1 MMITEKYF
9 KKRGGPMSI
18 YKFGNSLTKIRE
30 NKRLSQEDLSY
41 LSGISRRSVSR
52 IENGLI
58 KEPSIDTLLKLSASL
73 DVDLVDLYIKDIYE
87 SHYLYRDLLS
97 SFDIL
102 CGFKSKEEIIL
113 LEKNLEI
120 LESDPNFKGKDYE
133 LALMRLFIKN
143 LKTPI
148 LISLQEEFED
158 LTSTRINKNNLLT
171 KDLSFL
177 EARLLLNICNK
188 NKAYK
193 EIERE
198 DILDNLIIKRDNPII
213 VIMAYN
219 ILINRMYVNGT
230 SKEALELADKSIQYA
245 IDNHII
251 NSYALLYY
259 LKFLCFY
266 EIGDDRYINSL
277 NCANMFSSHLDSC
290 MLSKIIDKK
299 SKIVFGD

>member
-1 MMITEKYF
+1 
-9 KKRGGPMSI
+9 MSI
-18 YKFGNSLTKIRE
+18 YKFANNLRKIRE
-30 NKRLSQEDLSY
+30 NKKLSQEDLAH
-41 LSGISRRSVSR
+41 LSGVNRRSILR
-52 IENGLI
+52 LENGLI
-58 KEPSIDTLLKLSASL
+58 KEPTIDTLLKLSASL
-73 DVDLVDLYIKDIYE
+73 EFDLVDLYIKDIYE

-102 CGFKSKEEIIL
+102 CGFKSREEILL
-113 LEKNLEI
+113 LEKKLEI
-120 LESDPNFKGKDYE
+120 LEKDPNFNGKDYE

-148 LISLQEEFED
+148 LISLKEEFED
-158 LTSTRINKNNLLT
+158 LTSTRLNKNNLMN

-198 DILDNLIIKRDNPII
+198 DILNNLITKRDKPII

-230 SKEALELADKSIQYA
+230 SKEALELVDKSIQYA

-259 LKFLCFY
+259 LKFLCLY
-266 EIGDDRYINSL
+266 EIGDERYINSL
-277 NCANMFSSHLDSC
+277 NFANMFSSHLDNC

>member
-1 MMITEKYF
+1 
-9 KKRGGPMSI
+9 MSI
-18 YKFGNSLTKIRE
+18 YKFANNLIKIRE
-30 NKRLSQEDLSY
+30 NKKLSQEDLAH
-41 LSGISRRSVSR
+41 LSGVNRRSVLR
-52 IENGLI
+52 LENGLI
-58 KEPSIDTLLKLSASL
+58 KEPTIDTLLKLSASL
-73 DVDLVDLYIKDIYE
+73 EVDLVDLYIKDIYE
-87 SHYLYRDLLS
+87 SHYLYKDLLS

-102 CGFKSKEEIIL
+102 CGFKPKEEILL
-113 LEKNLEI
+113 LEKKLNI
-120 LESDPNFKGKDYE
+120 LEADPNFKGKDYE

-158 LTSTRINKNNLLT
+158 LTSTRLNKNNLLT

-188 NKAYK
+188 NKSYK

-198 DILDNLIIKRDNPII
+198 DILNNLITKRDKPII

-277 NCANMFSSHLDSC
+277 NCANMFSSHLDNC

>member
-1 MMITEKYF
+1 
-9 KKRGGPMSI
+9 MSI
-18 YKFGNSLTKIRE
+18 YKFANNLRKIRE
-30 NKRLSQEDLSY
+30 NKKLSQEDLAH
-41 LSGISRRSVSR
+41 LSGVNRRSVLR
-52 IENGLI
+52 LENGLI
-58 KEPSIDTLLKLSASL
+58 KEPTIDSLLKLSASL
-73 DVDLVDLYIKDIYE
+73 EVDLVDLYIKDIYE
-87 SHYLYRDLLS
+87 SHYLYKDLLS

-102 CGFKSKEEIIL
+102 CGFKPKEEILL
-113 LEKNLEI
+113 LEKKLNI
-120 LESDPNFKGKDYE
+120 LEADPNFKGKDYE

-158 LTSTRINKNNLLT
+158 LTSTRLNKNNLLT

-188 NKAYK
+188 NKSYK

-198 DILDNLIIKRDNPII
+198 DILNNLITKRDKPII

-277 NCANMFSSHLDSC
+277 NCANMFSSHLDNC